1 MVWNRGQQ
9 LFGDRYIIERKLG
22 EGRIGKKLLP
32 QSNMV
37 LLFLLNLVE
46 LNLDVTFPSMLNGM
60 ESFILLKK
68 LRQ

>member
-1 MVWNRGQQ
+1 MVWNPGQQ

-22 EGRIGKKLLP
+22 EGRIAKKLLP

-46 LNLDVTFPSMLNGM
+46 LDLDVTFPSMLNGI
-60 ESFILLKK
+60 ESFIVLKK
-68 LRQ
+68 LKQ